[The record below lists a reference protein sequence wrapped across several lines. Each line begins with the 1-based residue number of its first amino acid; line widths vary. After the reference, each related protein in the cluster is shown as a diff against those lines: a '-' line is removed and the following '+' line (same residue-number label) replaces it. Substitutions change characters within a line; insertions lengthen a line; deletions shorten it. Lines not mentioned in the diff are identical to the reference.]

1 MDTFFPKL
9 DLTYLTRIKAI
20 LAKELNTSV
29 IDFNSMFF
37 YELYEYISYV
47 EEEHEKEKV
56 RMLQRQLGQ

>member
-29 IDFNSMFF
+29 IDFNKMFF
-37 YELYEYISYV
+37 FELYEYITYV
-47 EEEHEKEKV
+47 EEERERE
-56 RMLQRQLGQ
+56 RARILQRQQ